1 MNLQLVKTEKF
12 NDIACDFYSAEDD
25 IWMTRK
31 QIGEALEYS
40 DPKIALSKIHTAHK
54 DRLDKLS
61 KVTDLVTLDN
71 KTTDIDESMAKTET
85 VMETNI

>member
-1 MNLQLVKTEKF
+1 
-12 NDIACDFYSAEDD
+12 
-25 IWMTRK
+25 MTRK

-71 KTTDIDESMAKTET
+71 KTRQVVLYNERG
-85 VMETNI
+85 VMEICRWSRQPKANAL